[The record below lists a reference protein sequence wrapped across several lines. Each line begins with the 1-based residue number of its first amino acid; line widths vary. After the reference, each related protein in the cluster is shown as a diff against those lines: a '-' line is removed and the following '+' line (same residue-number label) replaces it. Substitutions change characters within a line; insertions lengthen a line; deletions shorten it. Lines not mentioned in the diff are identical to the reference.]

1 MLKKIAVTD
10 LTLGM
15 HIHEFCGSWMD
26 HPFWRTK
33 FILEDPEDLRQIRA
47 CGIHEVWIDAQKGA
61 DVAGPTRQETD
72 AQIDTALAR
81 IEPAKPAASG
91 SVAPQV
97 AAPSPRAAE
106 RVPLTVEVQRAAKI
120 CAKSKDAVVSMFQ
133 EVRMGRAIDHDA
145 ASALVDEISS
155 SVMRNPGALIS
166 LARLKTADDYTYM
179 HSVAVC
185 ALMVALARQLD
196 LNEATTRSM
205 GMAGLLHDLGKAV
218 MPMEVLNKP
227 GKLTD
232 EEFRIIK
239 SHPVEGHRMLV
250 EGGAV
255 GELVLDVC
263 LHHHEKIDGSGYPKG
278 LKDKEISLHAKMGA
292 VCDVYDAIT
301 SNRPYKAGWDP
312 AESIRKMAEWTT
324 HFDNRVF
331 QAFVKSIGIYPTGSL
346 VRLSSD
352 RLAVVVEQSPASL
365 LAPTV
370 KAFYSTKARG
380 YLTPEL
386 IDLSRP
392 GTSEK
397 IVSREEA
404 AKWGIKD
411 IDRLWAE

>member
-1 MLKKIAVTD
+1 
-10 LTLGM
+10 
-15 HIHEFCGSWMD
+15 
-26 HPFWRTK
+26 
-33 FILEDPEDLRQIRA
+33 
-47 CGIHEVWIDAQKGA
+47 
-61 DVAGPTRQETD
+61 
-72 AQIDTALAR
+72 
-81 IEPAKPAASG
+81 
-91 SVAPQV
+91 
-97 AAPSPRAAE
+97 
-106 RVPLTVEVQRAAKI
+106 
-120 CAKSKDAVVSMFQ
+120 
-133 EVRMGRAIDHDA
+133 
-145 ASALVDEISS
+145 
-155 SVMRNPGALIS
+155 
-166 LARLKTADDYTYM
+166 
-179 HSVAVC
+179 
-185 ALMVALARQLD
+185 
-196 LNEATTRSM
+196 
-205 GMAGLLHDLGKAV
+205 
-218 MPMEVLNKP
+218 
-227 GKLTD
+227 KLTD

-239 SHPVEGHRMLV
+239 SHHVEGHRMLV
-250 EGGAV
+250 DGGAD
-255 GELVLDVC
+255 GELVLDVS
-263 LHHHEKIDGSGYPKG
+263 LHPHEKIDGSGYPKG